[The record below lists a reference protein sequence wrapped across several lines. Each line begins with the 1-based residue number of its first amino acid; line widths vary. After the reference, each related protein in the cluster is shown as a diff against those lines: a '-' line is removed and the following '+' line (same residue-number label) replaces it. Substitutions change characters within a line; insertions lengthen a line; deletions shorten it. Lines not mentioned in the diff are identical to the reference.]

1 MPTRPSQDD
10 HKGGKVWEKR
20 RRAVGAR
27 IVELRIERGM
37 TQKQLSFECGVSRN
51 IIVDVEFGRRGL
63 PYERLGDL
71 AEAPGRHRVG
81 LA

>member
-1 MPTRPSQDD
+1 
-10 HKGGKVWEKR
+10 
-20 RRAVGAR
+20 
-27 IVELRIERGM
+27 M